1 MQHLVS
7 VIQPGQR
14 QWREGSNRFL
24 SHLVPPRLAVKPLG
38 EFWTIGQD
46 NVMGTSV
53 IAFKVIVTPRFHF
66 ECIIIGVWNKAGKQ
80 TMLLPFSGWQ
90 TSRYTLPLYN
100 SIATVN
106 DRGKYQALQQ
116 YDPQ

>member
-1 MQHLVS
+1 
-7 VIQPGQR
+7 
-14 QWREGSNRFL
+14 
-24 SHLVPPRLAVKPLG
+24 
-38 EFWTIGQD
+38 
-46 NVMGTSV
+46 MGKSV

-90 TSRYTLPLYN
+90 TSRYTLPFYN

-106 DRGKYQALQQ
+106 DREKYQALQQ

>member
-46 NVMGTSV
+46 NVMGKSV
-53 IAFKVIVTPRFHF
+53 IAFKVIVTQRFHF
-66 ECIIIGVWNKAGKQ
+66 ECIFIGVRNKVDKQ
-80 TMLLPFSGWQ
+80 NNAAANSGMADIKTCPPFS
-90 TSRYTLPLYN
+90 
-100 SIATVN
+100 
-106 DRGKYQALQQ
+106 
-116 YDPQ
+116 